1 MIKFKDILNE
11 APLGT
16 YTTIGKFEKGA
27 SYKDPRDRA
36 ALSHPVTIQKVKDRK
51 KVLEIL

>member
-1 MIKFKDILNE
+1 MIKLTDILNE

-16 YTTIGKFEKGA
+16 YTAIGGFEKGA

-36 ALSHPVTIQKVKDRK
+36 ALNRYRS
-51 KVLEIL
+51 